1 MPLPIRPRRSAL
13 YMPGSNARALEKAK
27 TLSAD
32 CLILDLED
40 AVAPDKKAEARQ
52 QVATAVSEGGFGHR
66 EVIVRINGFDTP
78 WGEEDLKIMAPVGAD
93 AILVPK
99 VSSAASVHDAAD
111 RLAKNG
117 ASAQTSLWVMME
129 TPLAIFN
136 ALEIAATTTAPDCPL
151 TCFVLG
157 TNDLAKDTG
166 AQLVPGR
173 LPMVSWIQT
182 CLAAARVHGLT
193 ILDGVYNELSDL
205 EGFEAECQQGVT
217 FGMDGKT
224 LIHPRQVDPCNT
236 AFSPAPEIV
245 SWARKIVGVFE
256 EPENA
261 GKGAVQVEGRMVER
275 LHADIAKRTIAVA
288 DAIAERTS

>member
-1 MPLPIRPRRSAL
+1 MLLPIRPRRSAL

-99 VSSAASVHDAAD
+99 VSSSASVHDAAD

-117 ASAQTSLWVMME
+117 AGAQTSLWVMME
-129 TPLAIFN
+129 TPLAVFN
-136 ALEIAATTTAPDCPL
+136 ALEIAETASASDCPL

-224 LIHPRQVDPCNT
+224 LIHPRQVDPCNS
-236 AFSPAPEIV
+236 AFSPAPDTV

-275 LHADIAKRTIAVA
+275 LHAEIAKRTLAVA
-288 DAIAERTS
+288 DAIAERT